1 MKKMYIGILIL
12 AILLASSLYNVHYLE
27 KKIGVLLN
35 DVSATQELADAGDF
49 EGAAEMLQQTLN
61 SWNSMDSYTHIFIRH
76 SETDSTS
83 DAFFEYMSDLC
94 AQDPGSAQGSCE
106 ALKHHLMSIVTMEQV
121 SIGSIF

>member
-12 AILLASSLYNVHYLE
+12 VILLSSALYNVHYLE

-35 DVSATQELADAGDF
+35 DISVTQGLAEAGDF
-49 EGAAEMLQQTLN
+49 DGAAEMLRQTLN
-61 SWNSMDSYTHIFIRH
+61 SWNAMDGYTHIFIRH

-94 AQDPGSAQGSCE
+94 AQDAGSAKGSCE
-106 ALKHHLMSIVTMEQV
+106 ALKHHLISIVTMEQV